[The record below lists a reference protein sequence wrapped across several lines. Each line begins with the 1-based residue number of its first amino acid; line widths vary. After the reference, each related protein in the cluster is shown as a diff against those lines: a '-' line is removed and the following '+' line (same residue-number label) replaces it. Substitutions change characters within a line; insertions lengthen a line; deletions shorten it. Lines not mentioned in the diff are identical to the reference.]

1 MATAGTIV
9 RDRKTGQFSVLGN
22 DGSRT
27 PFSTLE
33 EAREHRSQNFP
44 EIARTFAPESS
55 REFGQT
61 FMREAGGGFQQL
73 KRGVLQATTGLP
85 SPEAGLARPP
95 KLEEVADLPVGALR
109 MAGAIPAEL
118 GVQAGRLS
126 EFVGPKLGASN
137 EVSRR
142 VGQVA
147 NLLTQLIPTPGKGLP
162 QLIKEGVQ
170 NVRPFVRGLFNKSA
184 GGGAFR
190 EMSERGTR
198 IIQRPPSIPQGIEEG
213 IDIMQESGRGF
224 LRAERQLSTEIN
236 KIIGDS
242 INAIPETALRS
253 NEATRNAAREAL
265 NIMGSGAKRGEF
277 TRPTERLAGKI
288 EEFTTRAAD
297 IPEPTDVITQ
307 QLTSVVEGAGE
318 SSIQTLDELR
328 KVVGEAIGIV
338 SKRGDRRAGLA
349 LRKVLDGIRKDTGRF
364 TDEFPTA
371 VKNLRKGHQRFR
383 QEIVPLR
390 RFSGLQ
396 PSQIVDEVMS
406 KTPEELIS

>member
-1 MATAGTIV
+1 MPPGTIV
-9 RDRKTGQFSVLGN
+9 RNRETGQFSVLGN

-27 PFSTLE
+27 PFSSLE

-55 REFGQT
+55 RKFGRT
-61 FMREAGGGFQQL
+61 LKREAGGGFQQL

-95 KLEEVADLPVGALR
+95 KLEEVADLPIGALR

-126 EFVGPKLGASN
+126 EFVGPKLGASD

-147 NLLTQLIPTPGKGLP
+147 NLLTQLIPTPGRGLP

-170 NVRPFVRGLFNKSA
+170 NVKPFVRNLIKRQPE
-184 GGGAFR
+184 GGIFRSMSQQSTRAIQQPPQLPQDIEGAIDL
-190 EMSERGTR
+190 M
-198 IIQRPPSIPQGIEEG
+198 EG
-213 IDIMQESGRGF
+213 SGKGF
-224 LRAERQLSTEIN
+224 LKAERQLSTEIN

-265 NIMGSGAKRGEF
+265 GIMGSGAKRGEF

-297 IPEPTDVITQ
+297 IPEPTDAITQ
-307 QLTSVVEGAGE
+307 QLTSVVEGAGK

-349 LRKVLDGIRKDTGRF
+349 LRKVLDGIRKDMGSF
-364 TDEFPTA
+364 ADEFC
-371 VKNLRKGHQRFR
+371 
-383 QEIVPLR
+383 
-390 RFSGLQ
+390 
-396 PSQIVDEVMS
+396 
-406 KTPEELIS
+406 